1 MDKLAVANQLTDAFA
16 DRGCKVW
23 SKDNPGGSPKIV
35 RVYIGSHS
43 KPSYC
48 EIKDDVVLIG
58 SLNGHEYQAVMEYL
72 AAEAIPY
79 RRF

>member
-1 MDKLAVANQLTDAFA
+1 MDKTMVADKIAKRFA

-23 SKDNPGGSPKIV
+23 SKANPDGSLKIV
-35 RVYIGSHS
+35 RVYIGDHS

-48 EIKDDVVLIG
+48 EVKDDVVLIG

-72 AAEAIPY
+72 AAEGIET